1 MPADD
6 SSDHPTSGDFQ
17 RCLEAVLR
25 KAGRNGLS
33 SVVVQSG
40 ELHRIVGDYP
50 GKDHRMP
57 TCCRVM
63 IKRMRGGDRRLP
75 DKLKN
80 YGATMRIRY
89 KLD

>member
-1 MPADD
+1 MPTDD
-6 SSDHPTSGDFQ
+6 SDPPTYRDFQ
-17 RCLEAVLR
+17 RRLEAVLR

-40 ELHRIVGDYP
+40 ELHRIAGGYP
-50 GKDHRMP
+50 GQDHRMP

-63 IKRMRGGDRRLP
+63 IKRMRGSDKRLP

-80 YGATMRIRY
+80 YGTTMRIRY